1 MARDYKHRVNKPS
14 YSSSNNRRQPK
25 RKSSGGFWRLLL
37 VAVLLVVFVLGL
49 NMISNMVKELMAGKP
64 ELFTKPAEDKVKQEL
79 VVKQPVAAE
88 PEKKAEQSAVTTA
101 AAEPEEPR
109 YDFYTILPQ
118 AEVVVPDYEIKTRVR
133 EELVGK
139 TKTAKYMMQAGS
151 FRETAEA
158 ERHKAKLAQLGIE
171 SRVEAAKVGNVMW
184 YRVKIGPYDNSSSV
198 STIKE
203 LLVKNGI
210 GVIVTE
216 GGNQ

>member
-14 YSSSNNRRQPK
+14 YSSNNRRQPR

-49 NMISNMVKELMAGKP
+49 NMITDMVKELMAGKP

-79 VVKQPVAAE
+79 VVKQPVPVE
-88 PEKKAEQSAVTTA
+88 SEKKAEQPAVTV

-118 AEVVVPDYEIKTRVR
+118 AEIVVPDYEIKTRVR

-198 STIKE
+198 STIKD
-203 LLVKNGI
+203 LLIKNGI

-216 GGNQ
+216 GNSNQ

>member
-14 YSSSNNRRQPK
+14 YSSGRRQPK
-25 RKSSGGFWRLLL
+25 KSASGAFWRVLL
-37 VAVLLVVFVLGL
+37 VAVLLVIFGVGL
-49 NMISNMVKELMAGKP
+49 NMITNMVKELMAGKP

-79 VVKQPVAAE
+79 LVKQPVVVE
-88 PEKKAEQSAVTTA
+88 PEKKVEQKTSTTA
-101 AAEPEEPR
+101 SAEPEEPR

-139 TKTAKYMMQAGS
+139 TKTTKYMMQAGS
-151 FRETAEA
+151 FRDVADA

-171 SRVEAAKVGNVMW
+171 SRVEAAKVNNVMW
-184 YRVKIGPYDNSSSV
+184 HRVKVGPYDNSSSV
-198 STIKE
+198 STIKD
-203 LLVKNGI
+203 LLIKNGI

-216 GGNQ
+216 GNSNQ

>member
-14 YSSSNNRRQPK
+14 YSSNNRRQPK
-25 RKSSGGFWRLLL
+25 RKSSGSFWRLLL

-64 ELFTKPAEDKVKQEL
+64 ELFTKPSENKVKQEL
-79 VVKQPVAAE
+79 VVKQPVAVE
-88 PEKKAEQSAVTTA
+88 SEKKVDTVTAT
-101 AAEPEEPR
+101 EPEEPR

-151 FRETAEA
+151 FRDTSEA

-171 SRVEAAKVGNVMW
+171 SRIEAAKVGNVMW
-184 YRVKIGPYDNSSSV
+184 YRVKVGPYDNSSSV
-198 STIKE
+198 ATIKD

>member
-14 YSSSNNRRQPK
+14 YSSNSRRQTK
-25 RKSSGGFWRLLL
+25 KKSSGGFWRLLL
-37 VAVLLVVFVLGL
+37 VAVLLVFFVLGL

-64 ELFTKPAEDKVKQEL
+64 ELFTKPAEDKVKQEQ

-88 PEKKAEQSAVTTA
+88 PEKKAEQPVVTT

-158 ERHKAKLAQLGIE
+158 ERHKAKLALLGIE
-171 SRVEAAKVGNVMW
+171 SRIEAAKVGNVIW
-184 YRVKIGPYDNSSSV
+184 YRVKVGPYDNSSSV
-198 STIKE
+198 ATIKD

>member
-14 YSSSNNRRQPK
+14 YRSNNRRQPR

-49 NMISNMVKELMAGKP
+49 NMISDMVKELMAGKP

-79 VVKQPVAAE
+79 VVKQPVTVE
-88 PEKKAEQSAVTTA
+88 PEKKAEQSAAITA
-101 AAEPEEPR
+101 TAEPEEPR

-151 FRETAEA
+151 FREASEA

-184 YRVKIGPYDNSSSV
+184 HRVKIGPYDNSSSV

-216 GGNQ
+216 GSNQ

>member
-1 MARDYKHRVNKPS
+1 MARDYKHRVNNKPS
-14 YSSSNNRRQPK
+14 YSNNSRRPAK

-49 NMISNMVKELMAGKP
+49 NMITEMVKELMAGKP
-64 ELFTKPAEDKVKQEL
+64 ELFTNPVADKVKQEIA
-79 VVKQPVAAE
+79 VKQRSVEADS
-88 PEKKAEQSAVTTA
+88 EKKAEQPTTIA
-101 AAEPEEPR
+101 AAEPEEPHF
-109 YDFYTILPQ
+109 DFFTILPQ
-118 AEVVVPDYEIKTRVR
+118 AEVVVPDFEIKTRVR

-151 FRETAEA
+151 FREMAEA

-171 SRVEAAKVGNVMW
+171 SRVEAAKVNNVMW
-184 YRVKIGPYDNSSSV
+184 YRVKIGPYDNPSSI

-216 GGNQ
+216 GSNQ